1 MSDGLDRTK
10 LPMPDPPFSGST
22 GRTIGDS
29 TPDWDI
35 IGDVEPP
42 PGAPNI
48 LLVLIDDAGY
58 GQPST
63 FGGPIATPNCTQMAE
78 GGLRYNGLHVTAM
91 CSPTRAALL
100 TGRNHHTVGYGSV
113 GEFTGPFPGY
123 SAMRPKDCAPFPQ
136 VLQLNGYATAAFGK
150 WHMTPAHV
158 QGPAGPLD
166 RWPNGWGFDH
176 FWGFLA
182 GESGQWDPMI
192 YENNSVDR
200 VYGGPGDRDFYLPD
214 AMTDKTIAW
223 IHGVTA
229 HNDRKPWFVYYS
241 TGCAHAPHHVPKAW
255 SDKYKGMF
263 DAGWDVYREQT
274 FARQK
279 ELGVVPQ
286 DAVLTPRPDAMPAW
300 DSLSENEKRLFA
312 RQMEVYAGYQENA
325 DHNVGRILDELE
337 RMGTLDDTL
346 VIWIWG
352 DNGASL
358 EGTITGSFNELTMP
372 NGIPL
377 TAEQQMQLTLKWGGL
392 EAWGGPSMN
401 PHCSA
406 AWAWAGNTPFQ
417 WGKQVASHLGGTR
430 DPMVIHWPAKI
441 PDAGGLRT
449 QFTHVIDVG
458 PTILDIA
465 GLPQPAEVNGIAQR
479 PMHGTSFRASL
490 TDAGAPE
497 HRTQQYFE
505 MYGNRGIYKD
515 GWWAAS
521 MLPRIPWVVTPEI
534 MKQFAPG
541 VFDPGTLEWELY
553 YLPDDFTQARNLAA
567 EHPER
572 VRELDDLWWAEAEKY
587 GALPLLGGLSAFFGV
602 VPPLSAKTRWT
613 FWGADVQNLSQGAMP
628 PIHNRSYTITAD
640 LVIPDGGAEGVIV
653 ANADAMGGY
662 SLFVM
667 DGTLRHTYSFMGALI
682 FQQVADTPLPA
693 GKVQV
698 AMDFEADAAVMA
710 PGGTVT
716 LSVNGQVVGTGRMDH
731 TVPIL
736 FSAYS
741 GLDIGRD
748 NGEVVDRDYEA
759 KAPFAFTGTIE
770 KVTFD
775 IRHPAD
781 PAAHAAL
788 HQAQHAGQQARHTES

>member
-1 MSDGLDRTK
+1 MSDGRDRSK
-10 LPMPDPPFSGST
+10 LPMPDPPFSGSV

-29 TPDWDI
+29 APDWGI
-35 IGDVEPP
+35 IGDAGPP
-42 PGAPNI
+42 AGAPNV
-48 LLVLIDDAGY
+48 LLVLIDDAGF

-63 FGGPIATPNCTQMAE
+63 FGGPIATPNCTRMAE

-100 TGRNHHTVGYGSV
+100 TGRNHHTLGYGSV

-136 VLQLNGYATAAFGK
+136 VMQLNGYATAAFGK
-150 WHMTPAHV
+150 WHLTPAHV
-158 QGPAGPLD
+158 QGPAGPFD
-166 RWPNGWGFDH
+166 RWPNGWGFDY

-192 YENNSVDR
+192 YENNSVNR

-214 AMTDKTIAW
+214 AMTDKTIEW

-229 HNDRKPWFVYYS
+229 HNDAKPWFAYYS
-241 TGCAHAPHHVPKAW
+241 TGCAHAPHHVPKQW
-255 SDKYKGMF
+255 SDKYKGTF
-263 DAGWDVYREQT
+263 DAGWDVYRERT

-279 ELGVVPQ
+279 ELGVVPP

-300 DSLSENEKRLFA
+300 ESLSENEKRLYA

-337 RMGTLDDTL
+337 RMGTLDNTL

-377 TAEQQMQLTLKWGGL
+377 SAEQQLQLTLKYGGL

-430 DPMVIHWPAKI
+430 DPMVIHWPARI
-441 PDAGGLRT
+441 TDAGGLRT

-479 PMHGTSFRASL
+479 PMHGTSFQASL
-490 TDAGAPE
+490 TDARAPE

-505 MYGNRGIYKD
+505 MYGNRGMYKD

-534 MKQFAPG
+534 MKNFAPG
-541 VFDPGTLEWELY
+541 VFDPATLEWELY
-553 YLPDDFTQARNLAA
+553 YLPDDFAQARNLAA
-567 EHPER
+567 DQPGK
-572 VRELDDLWWAEAEKY
+572 VQELNDLWWAEAEKY

-640 LVIPDGGAEGVIV
+640 LVIPDGGADGVIV

-662 SLFVM
+662 ALFVQ
-667 DGTLRHTYSFMGALI
+667 DGRLRHTYSFMGALV
-682 FQQVADTPLPA
+682 FQQVADTPLPT
-693 GKVQV
+693 GNVQV
-698 AMDFEADAAVMA
+698 AMDFTADAAVMA

-716 LSVNGQVVGTGRMDH
+716 LSANGQVIGKGRMDH

-748 NGEVVDRDYEA
+748 NGEVVDRAYEA
-759 KAPFAFTGTIE
+759 KAPFPFTGMIE

-775 IRHPAD
+775 IRPPAD
-781 PAAHAAL
+781 PGAHAAL
-788 HQAQHAGQQARHTES
+788 HQAQHQGQQARHTES